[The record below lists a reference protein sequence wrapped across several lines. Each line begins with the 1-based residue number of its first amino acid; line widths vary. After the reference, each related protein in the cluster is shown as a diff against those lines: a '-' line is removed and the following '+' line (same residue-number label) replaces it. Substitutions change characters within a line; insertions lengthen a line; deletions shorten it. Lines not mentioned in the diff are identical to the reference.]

1 MNETQLNRSAQNL
14 TGQFLLFRRARRMI
28 RSAHSPMQMSVTGAH
43 HSTIRN
49 RSSPTATPV
58 TNTAP
63 RSYFFLKMLKFANTL
78 T

>member
-28 RSAHSPMQMSVTGAH
+28 RSAHSPMQASATDAH
-43 HSTIRN
+43 HSTTHN
-49 RSSPTATPV
+49 GSSPTTTPM
-58 TNTAP
+58 TSTAIYP
-63 RSYFFLKMLKFANTL
+63 YFLLKMLKFANTL